1 MSAQPPHRVLRLV
14 LELQTSPA
22 ADARKLQDAVQRVLN
37 TDWLPQIEQ
46 ACTSLG
52 QPGLVQRIGQLTLD
66 LGSLPAQAL
75 LAAAGQASASGLAHP
90 NVHAPAGGSARQA
103 TGQQFGQRFSA
114 ALGQAL
120 QSASVVQADLELV
133 AFFLHTGALPWW
145 ADVADRNAVQRAALA
160 LLQGPALD
168 WRGLLGT
175 PDAPNSGRL
184 VAALRGGA
192 GVAPAA
198 GADTALARLL
208 DQHLQP
214 GPGGAWPAAL
224 HQAWWAL
231 LAQTAVVLGMP
242 LPALHNAWWR
252 AALASQLSQ
261 SRQAGQPGPLD
272 QSGRL
277 GHDGPLGQRPSGAAG
292 PIPAVLAWLPQALQR
307 TADTLGLPTTALP
320 QTLHRLLQHPAPVA
334 GTAGTAVPAAIRHW
348 LATQVAAR
356 VAPAA
361 PGAALRP
368 APGQSAD
375 WVLASAAGAVPASAK
390 SAAATGQAAA
400 SAQGDAAHPVGAAA
414 ATRRPSA
421 PTTRPPPEH
430 SAAPPP
436 SHVADALQHGRADG
450 LYIDN
455 AGLVWL
461 WPFLPRFF
469 ERLGLWQQRQWAAP
483 GAAQRAAL
491 LLQFA
496 ASGDADPPEFQLL
509 LNKLLCGLPLDA
521 PLQGGSLASGLHQ
534 GPLTDAEQAEC
545 EALLVATIAQ
555 APILRAMSVAGLRAS
570 FVLRSGQLSGRDGH
584 PLLQVERSSFDLVLD
599 RIPWGVSIVRLP
611 WMASLLQVA
620 W

>member
-75 LAAAGQASASGLAHP
+75 LAAAGQASASGLAQP

-168 WRGLLGT
+168 WRGLLDT

-231 LAQTAVVLGMP
+231 LAQTAVLLGQP

-252 AALASQLSQ
+252 AALVSQLSQ
-261 SRQAGQPGPLD
+261 SRQAGQSSQRDHGGPV
-272 QSGRL
+272 
-277 GHDGPLGQRPSGAAG
+277 GQWPSGAAG
-292 PIPAVLAWLPQALQR
+292 PIPAVLTWLPQALQR

-320 QTLHRLLQHPAPVA
+320 QTLHRLLQHPVPVA

-348 LATQVAAR
+348 LATLVAAS

-361 PGAALRP
+361 PGAAMRP
-368 APGQSAD
+368 APGQPVAG
-375 WVLASAAGAVPASAK
+375 SAAPASAQP
-390 SAAATGQAAA
+390 ATATGQAAA
-400 SAQGDAAHPVGAAA
+400 TAQCGAAHPVSAAA

-570 FVLRSGQLSGRDGH
+570 FVLRSGQLSSRDGH